1 MDSTQIVGAKIKML
15 REIREISIAELAERT
30 GLAEEQI
37 ERISTRLLK
46 LRSGSKIAITF
57 YSRGHYLSIE
67 GYVSEVNS
75 IYAYI
80 KIGNEKVFFDD
91 IQDRYNRV
99 TRFQPCYF
107 DARLKKRV

>member
-1 MDSTQIVGAKIKML
+1 MNRADRAKQFVPFDALKGLQEEL
-15 REIREISIAELAERT
+15 RIREERRT
-30 GLAEEQI
+30 RIEKKALSEEQI
-37 ERISTRLLK
+37 ERISKRLLK

-91 IQDRYNRV
+91 IYKIRIIEV
-99 TRFQPCYF
+99 
-107 DARLKKRV
+107 